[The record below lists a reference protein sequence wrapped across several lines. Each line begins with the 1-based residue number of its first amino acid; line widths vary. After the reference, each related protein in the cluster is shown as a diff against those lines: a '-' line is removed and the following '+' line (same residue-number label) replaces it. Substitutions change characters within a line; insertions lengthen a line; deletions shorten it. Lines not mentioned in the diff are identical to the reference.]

1 MESQAV
7 VVVVLLRRRRNGA
20 AGGSR
25 RGRVARFASND
36 DLAKGLLDRGCGW
49 QEEGG
54 GEAVVAVELAEE
66 LVQVN
71 VVVGVEEVGLV
82 DVPATAG

>member
-1 MESQAV
+1 MVTAVEACGGRTAHGCIAMESQAV

-36 DLAKGLLDRGCGW
+36 DLAKGLLDRGCG
-49 QEEGG
+49 
-54 GEAVVAVELAEE
+54 
-66 LVQVN
+66 
-71 VVVGVEEVGLV
+71 
-82 DVPATAG
+82 